1 MLWSAGVLRAT
12 PLSSPALFG
21 RSLSPYPVH
30 CHARLPPFAV
40 SPSQL
45 PAEIDWARYRVGA
58 LDSVFYLP
66 DFFSEADEQA
76 IMPQLAASPPEL
88 WRQMAGRRVQECGS
102 RMADSGA
109 GLVLEELPPW
119 VQRVCERL
127 LAHGVFPAATPPNSV
142 ALNQYSPTE
151 GIAPHADGPI
161 YIPRVAILSLGSPA
175 VFRFYGR
182 QPELGRHIEW
192 NPETDTPRH
201 EARGP
206 PIETILLQPRSL
218 LLFRGAAFRE
228 HCHEVA
234 ALADGV
240 EVLGEVSPGHRRRC
254 RCRCRRCRLDRR
266 LDRLDR
272 LDRTPLLASRACC
285 PPPVLLQPRSCRS
298 PLLSTTWTC
307 CSQAA
312 PLVNG
317 ELAGACEGE
326 QIVRQRRTSL
336 TIRHIGEFLLAPEAY
351 RIEAR

>member
-1 MLWSAGVLRAT
+1 
-12 PLSSPALFG
+12 
-21 RSLSPYPVH
+21 
-30 CHARLPPFAV
+30 
-40 SPSQL
+40 
-45 PAEIDWARYRVGA
+45 
-58 LDSVFYLP
+58 
-66 DFFSEADEQA
+66 
-76 IMPQLAASPPEL
+76 
-88 WRQMAGRRVQECGS
+88 
-102 RMADSGA
+102 
-109 GLVLEELPPW
+109 

-182 QPELGRHIEW
+182 QPDLGRHIEW

-240 EVLGEVSPGHRRRC
+240 EVLGE
-254 RCRCRRCRLDRR
+254 
-266 LDRLDR
+266 
-272 LDRTPLLASRACC
+272 
-285 PPPVLLQPRSCRS
+285 
-298 PLLSTTWTC
+298 
-307 CSQAA
+307 AA